1 MEHAGV
7 RHTIA
12 LFILFFLPCLAWAQ
26 IIHIP
31 AQTPEQG
38 KAFSEFNHRMTGV
51 FLMATGI
58 LAAAG
63 LAFVPFLLPAAI
75 LVLGLL
81 LIGYTE

>member
-31 AQTPEQG
+31 VQSPN
-38 KAFSEFNHRMTGV
+38 KAKLSRNSIT
-51 FLMATGI
+51 A
-58 LAAAG
+58 
-63 LAFVPFLLPAAI
+63 
-75 LVLGLL
+75 
-81 LIGYTE
+81 